1 VSPRCQPL
9 TRAGESV
16 AKTKFEG
23 IARPFACESRFS
35 SCSHEDLGT
44 AGIPFRRIL
53 ATVSGITKA
62 GEAERLDGRAVALD
76 GGRAEFGVGGQG
88 LPVLFLPGWALGWRA
103 YQRALK
109 RLVSL
114 GCRVYAPSLPG
125 VGRSSALP
133 SGRDTLAHLAAWADR
148 FLGAVGIDEPVLCVG
163 HSLGGAV
170 ATRLACDFPTR
181 VGGLVLVNPLGGG
194 VWKDGADGG
203 RPIADRPLWD
213 WAVSFPVDLITGGGA
228 LPTISSVLDDVVCNV
243 VHHPRDIWRS
253 AHMAR
258 RLDLTAEMAEIQ
270 RNGVPTS
277 VLWGAGDR
285 VVPMANFDAICAA
298 TGSAGELVPG
308 SHAWLISDPASF
320 ARAMIDP
327 VTAALQARR
336 AAGTRPGTP
345 HGVDGGRAAPTS
357 GFGAEFLRAANQ

>member
-1 VSPRCQPL
+1 MPTGRE
-9 TRAGESV
+9 AG
-16 AKTKFEG
+16 F
-23 IARPFACESRFS
+23 
-35 SCSHEDLGT
+35 LG
-44 AGIPFRRIL
+44 GC
-53 ATVSGITKA
+53 
-62 GEAERLDGRAVALD
+62 AVELD
-76 GGRAEFGVGGQG
+76 GGHVEFGIGGQG

-103 YQRALK
+103 YRRALK

-114 GCRVYAPSLPG
+114 GCRVHAPSLPG

-133 SGRDTLAHLAAWADR
+133 SGQDTLAGLAAWADR
-148 FLGAVGIDEPVLCVG
+148 FLRAVGIDEPVLIVG

-170 ATRLACDFPTR
+170 ATRLACDFPSR
-181 VGGLVLVNPLGGG
+181 IGGLVLVNPLGGG

-213 WAVSFPVDLITGGGA
+213 WAVSFPMDLITGGGA
-228 LPTISSVLDDVVCNV
+228 LPTIASVLDDVICNV
-243 VHHPRDIWRS
+243 THHPRDIWRS
-253 AHMAR
+253 ALMAR

-270 RNGVPTS
+270 SNGVPTR

-298 TGSAGELVPG
+298 TAGVGELVPG
-308 SHAWLISDPASF
+308 SHAWLISDPDSF

-327 VTAALQARR
+327 VAAALQARQ
-336 AAGTRPGTP
+336 AARTRPDTP
-345 HGVDGGRAAPTS
+345 DWVNAGRAAPTS